1 MPVVEDGKVVS
12 EVMSAGA
19 GSADQ
24 LPALPIEEHLVQNA
38 NLSDEEL
45 RQVEEFSKQID
56 ITDTAAIINYGVG
69 TQKKLADFSEKTLES
84 VRTKDM
90 GEVGGMVTDLVVQLK
105 NFDVDDEKGG
115 FFSSLFKKGANK
127 AESLKAKYSKVE
139 TNVTT
144 ITNQLE
150 QHQVTLLKDSE
161 MLDKMY
167 DMNLVY
173 FKELTM
179 YILAG

>member
-19 GSADQ
+19 SAADQ

-38 NLSDEEL
+38 NLSEEEL
-45 RQVEEFSKQID
+45 KQVEEFSKQID

-90 GEVGGMVTDLVVQLK
+90 GEVGGMVTNLVVQLK
-105 NFDVDDEKGG
+105 NF
-115 FFSSLFKKGANK
+115 
-127 AESLKAKYSKVE
+127 
-139 TNVTT
+139 
-144 ITNQLE
+144 
-150 QHQVTLLKDSE
+150 
-161 MLDKMY
+161 
-167 DMNLVY
+167 
-173 FKELTM
+173 
-179 YILAG
+179 